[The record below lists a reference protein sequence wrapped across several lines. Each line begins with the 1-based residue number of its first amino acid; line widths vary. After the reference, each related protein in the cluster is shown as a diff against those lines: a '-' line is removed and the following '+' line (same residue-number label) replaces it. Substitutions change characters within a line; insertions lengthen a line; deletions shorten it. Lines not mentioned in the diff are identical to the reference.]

1 MGGKKGGGGS
11 TQVKPTA
18 TQKAQEEVAWRQWQD
33 YKNILRPAENNFMK
47 KVDDLNSSRQ
57 YDGIAGTTNLGYQ
70 KQFGE
75 ARRGL
80 ADNLTA
86 SGGDPSSGRF
96 NAVMDASKSDQVTGQ
111 IDTTTRG
118 QVSQA
123 DKYIAGLQDV
133 VALGAGQKADAMQNF
148 NSLADNSL
156 KKAQSDAQSAYAK
169 QQGRAS
175 LVGAG
180 LGAAG
185 AFAMHRAGGTADG
198 SSGTPK
204 TPGTGANAIQSYN
217 WQWRG

>member
-1 MGGKKGGGGS
+1 
-11 TQVKPTA
+11 
-18 TQKAQEEVAWRQWQD
+18 
-33 YKNILRPAENNFMK
+33 
-47 KVDDLNSSRQ
+47 
-57 YDGIAGTTNLGYQ
+57 
-70 KQFGE
+70 
-75 ARRGL
+75 RRGL

-86 SGGDPSSGRF
+86 SGVDPSSGRF
-96 NAVMDASKSDQVTGQ
+96 NAVMNASKSDQSTGQ

-123 DKYIAGLQDV
+123 DKYIAGLQDI

-185 AFAMHRAGGTADG
+185 AFAMHRAGGTAGGD
-198 SSGTPK
+198 SGTPK
-204 TPGTGANAIQSYN
+204 TSGTGANAIQSYN